1 MPVTHGVRGSSPL
14 RTANKIDYQSFIKTT
29 PEFTLKNVDSGV
41 VFSVWE
47 LEFISS
53 PTFRRPIS
61 YFSRISLLQPKLSTP
76 STNADS
82 PDPVGDW
89 LANPATLQAAQKCGL
104 FQAATA
110 KLKHVQ
116 PDERATSAPAL
127 PTMPPSREPP
137 PRKTPTEHW
146 GQAAVTL
153 PCPIC
158 RTTQAAEPEQLRIPP
173 PKCEGSAASA
183 HTQRAAD
190 AEHRG

>member
-1 MPVTHGVRGSSPL
+1 M
-14 RTANKIDYQSFIKTT
+14 
-29 PEFTLKNVDSGV
+29 DSGV

-53 PTFRRPIS
+53 PTFRRPMP

-104 FQAATA
+104 FQAAAA

-116 PDERATSAPAL
+116 PNERATSAPAPPDNAAQPGTT
-127 PTMPPSREPP
+127 PTKDTHRTLGTGGGDSSPPDPPDNAAQPGTAPTKGTHRTLGTGGGDSPP
-137 PRKTPTEHW
+137 PDPPDNAGGGT
-146 GQAAVTL
+146 
-153 PCPIC
+153 
-158 RTTQAAEPEQLRIPP
+158 RTTPD
-173 PKCEGSAASA
+173 SAAQVRGLRGISA
-183 HTQRAAD
+183 HAACGRCG
-190 AEHRG
+190 APWLI